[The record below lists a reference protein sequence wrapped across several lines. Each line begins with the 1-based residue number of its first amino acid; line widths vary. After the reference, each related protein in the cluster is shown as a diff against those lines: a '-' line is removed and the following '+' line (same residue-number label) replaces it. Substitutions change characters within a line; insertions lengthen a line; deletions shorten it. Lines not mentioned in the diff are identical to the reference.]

1 MCLQKLIAYG
11 HLAGNTVDS
20 TSPGKRMIDR
30 VVEVICGCFIGP
42 QTDDGVQLQI
52 IKVENAVAVFSS
64 WRFFL
69 RVYDTVYHQYNFCE
83 LLLWST

>member
-52 IKVENAVAVFSS
+52 IKVENAIAVFSS
-64 WRFFL
+64 WQLLFFL
-69 RVYDTVYHQYNFCE
+69 PFYDMVYH
-83 LLLWST
+83 